1 MQVLIMLCGYYIC
14 FIDADDY
21 IEETMIEKLVTSIQI
36 DKSDI
41 SICNYIPNKE
51 TNLKNTFT
59 VNEAMDLIINKNYF
73 RGYVFNKLYI
83 KDKIENIRFDEK
95 LYIAEDFWFN
105 CQYLLKCTKCSYTDE
120 RLYHYSHNAQSALNK
135 ELNKNYLTILD
146 SYDKLL
152 NVYKQNYAESLNYL
166 YIDIFKICCDII
178 YKNSLIGN
186 KIDIAKVY
194 KKKKELFYLII
205 KSKSVN
211 ILKKVEICIYNLMPI
226 FIGKLKKIKYRKE

>member
-186 KIDIAKVY
+186 KIDIAKSGIPP
-194 KKKKELFYLII
+194 KE
-205 KSKSVN
+205 
-211 ILKKVEICIYNLMPI
+211 ILSIQKEKRAILSNN
-226 FIGKLKKIKYRKE
+226 KIKIS